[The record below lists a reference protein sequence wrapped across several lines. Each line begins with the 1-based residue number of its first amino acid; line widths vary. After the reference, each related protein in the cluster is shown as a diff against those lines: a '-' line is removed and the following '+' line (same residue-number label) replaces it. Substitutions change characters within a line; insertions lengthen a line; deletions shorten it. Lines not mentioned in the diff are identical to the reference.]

1 MANANILEQKKQLVN
16 EIAERMKNAAGGVL
30 VDYQGITVVD
40 DTKLRS
46 ELRKAGVEYTVVKNT
61 LTSKAC
67 DIIGF
72 EGLKDV
78 LTGMTA
84 LATCESDPIAPAKI
98 LANFAK
104 DHENFVLKA
113 GFVDGEI
120 LDVNGVKDLAET
132 PSKEVLIGRLMGSL
146 QSGLYGLAYG
156 LQAIIDKKESGEEA
170 APAEAVAEEA
180 APAEAAA
187 E

>member
-1 MANANILEQKKQLVN
+1 MANANILEQKKALVA
-16 EIAERMKNAAGGVL
+16 ELVERMKNAQGGVI
-30 VDYQGITVVD
+30 VNYQGIPVAD

-46 ELRKAGVEYTVVKNT
+46 ELRAAGVEYTVVKNT

-67 DIIGF
+67 DMIEGF
-72 EGLKDV
+72 EGLKDQ

-98 LANFAK
+98 LNNYAK

-113 GFVDGEI
+113 GFVEGKL
-120 LDVNGVKDLAET
+120 LDANGVKELADT

-146 QSGLYGLAYG
+146 QSGLYGFAYAI
-156 LQAIIDKKESGEEA
+156 QAIIDKAEGGEA
-170 APAEAVAEEA
+170 T
-180 APAEAAA
+180 EAAA

>member
-1 MANANILEQKKQLVN
+1 MPSNSILEQKKAIVADLAEQIKVSPAGVVVN
-16 EIAERMKNAAGGVL
+16 
-30 VDYQGITVVD
+30 YQGITVED

-67 DIIGF
+67 DLIGF
-72 EGLKDV
+72 EGLKDQ
-78 LTGMTA
+78 LIGMTA

-98 LANFAK
+98 LNAYAK

-113 GFVDGEI
+113 GFVDGEL
-120 LDVNGVKDLAET
+120 LDAAGVKELADT

-146 QSGLYGLAYG
+146 QSGLYGFAYAI
-156 LQAIIDKKESGEEA
+156 QAIIDK
-170 APAEAVAEEA
+170 AEGG
-180 APAEAAA
+180 EAAA